1 LKKPSTQVSITK
13 LQSLLDL
20 VLRNPSSVAYA
31 DPFKEDVKVE
41 MSSVGLV
48 EQLLRII
55 NVEPTAMTR
64 GGRAAEDLGG
74 RRGEESDG
82 EGLDEGG
89 GERQTYAP
97 SVIGSIIGS
106 ITGTLVGG
114 HSTGGGKQLTGWL
127 RGRG

>member
-1 LKKPSTQVSITK
+1 MTK

-20 VLRNPSSVAYA
+20 VLRNPSSVAYT

-55 NVEPTAMTR
+55 NVEPAAMTR
-64 GGRAAEDLGG
+64 GGRALEDLTG
-74 RRGEESDG
+74 RRGDESDG

-89 GERQTYAP
+89 GERTTYAP

-106 ITGTLVGG
+106 ITGTLSGS
-114 HSTGGGKQLTGWL
+114 HSSSSVKQLTG
-127 RGRG
+127 